1 MELIISNPV
10 IPAIIFRV
18 YQSQYTQCYWDSQI
32 EQIMYGEVKE
42 TDACF
47 AFKSFKHRMLYLCR
61 FQEIFPTRNRE

>member
-10 IPAIIFRV
+10 IPAIIF
-18 YQSQYTQCYWDSQI
+18 QFNPTQDTKCYCDSQI
-32 EQIMYGEVKE
+32 KQIMYVAVKE

-61 FQEIFPTRNRE
+61 FQEIFPSKNRE